1 MDASWIQVFVLTIS
15 ECVAPAGKTVCQ
27 EQEFDLAFLTR
38 ADCEYAL
45 EQLIT
50 LKDESASVIVDRS
63 KSSCAASARES
74 LVFVSPEAVSGASP
88 KSDGWKEPDEASE
101 KPDEASEKP
110 DEASEKHASS
120 SVTHLDRLED
130 LPDCEDFDGE
140 GACKMG
146 GIIVEAGNRGESV
159 EVWRRGD

>member
-1 MDASWIQVFVLTIS
+1 MDTSWIQVFVLTIS

-38 ADCEYAL
+38 ADCEFAL
-45 EQLIT
+45 EQLVT

-74 LVFVSPEAVSGASP
+74 AVFASLEAVSGASP

-101 KPDEASEKP
+101 EP
-110 DEASEKHASS
+110 ASS
-120 SVTHLDRLED
+120 SATYQDRLED
-130 LPDCEDFDGE
+130 LPNCEDFDGE

-146 GIIVEAGNRGESV
+146 CIIVEAGNRGESV
-159 EVWRRGD
+159 EVWRRDE